1 MRLLLDTHTLFWLD
15 TDPSRLSSTAQGVVR
30 DRQNQVYVSAVTAW
44 ELSIKYRLGK
54 LPSAAPL
61 LDSYHASL
69 ARYGFRELPL
79 SSSHALAERSLSS
92 PHKDPFDRAL
102 VAQALLEELRLV
114 SNDPEVAGFAEINV
128 LW

>member
-15 TDPSRLSSTAQGVVR
+15 TDPSRLSSTAQGAVR
-30 DRQNQVYVSAVTAW
+30 DRQNEIYVSAITAW

-114 SNDPEVAGFAEINV
+114 SNDPEIAGFAEINV

>member
-15 TDPSRLSSTAQGVVR
+15 TDPSRLSSTALGIVR
-30 DRQNQVYVSAVTAW
+30 DRRNQVYVSAVTAW
-44 ELSIKYRLGK
+44 ELSIKHRLGK
-54 LPSAAPL
+54 LPSAEPL
-61 LDSYHASL
+61 LDNYHASL

-114 SNDPEVAGFAEINV
+114 SNDPKVAGFAEINV

>member
-15 TDPSRLSSTAQGVVR
+15 TEPNRLSLTALSAIR
-30 DRQNQVYVSAVTAW
+30 NRQHQVYVSAVTAW
-44 ELSIKYRLGK
+44 ELAIKHRLGK

-69 ARYGFRELPL
+69 ARYGFKELPL
-79 SSSHALAERSLSS
+79 SSSHALAESGLSS

-114 SNDPEVAGFAEINV
+114 SNDPEVAGFIEINV

>member
-15 TDPSRLSSTAQGVVR
+15 TDPSRLSSTARGVVR

-61 LDSYHASL
+61 LDSYYASL
-69 ARYGFRELPL
+69 ARYGFRELSL

>member
-1 MRLLLDTHTLFWLD
+1 MKLLLGTHTLFCFD
-15 TDPSRLSSTAQGVVR
+15 TDPNRLSPTALSAIR

-44 ELSIKYRLGK
+44 ELAIKHRLGK

-61 LDSYHASL
+61 LESYHASL

-79 SSSHALAERSLSS
+79 SSTHALAERGLSS
-92 PHKDPFDRAL
+92 LHKDPFGRAL
-102 VAQALLEELRLV
+102 VAQALLEKLRLV
-114 SNDPEVAGFAEINV
+114 SRDPEVAGFTEIDV

>member
-1 MRLLLDTHTLFWLD
+1 MRLLLDTHALFWLD
-15 TDPSRLSSTAQGVVR
+15 TDPSRLSLTALSVVR
-30 DRQNQVYVSAVTAW
+30 DRRNQVYVSAVTAW
-44 ELSIKYRLGK
+44 ELSIKHRLGK

-79 SSSHALAERSLSS
+79 SSTHALAERGLSS

-114 SNDPEVAGFAEINV
+114 SNDPKVLGFAEIDV

>member
-15 TDPSRLSSTAQGVVR
+15 TDPGRLSSTALRVIR
-30 DRQNQVYVSAVTAW
+30 DRENQVYVSAVTAW
-44 ELSIKYRLGK
+44 ELAIKHRLGK
-54 LPSAAPL
+54 LPNAAPL

-69 ARYGFRELPL
+69 ARYGFRELPF

-102 VAQALLEELRLV
+102 VVQALLEDLRLV
-114 SNDPEVAGFAEINV
+114 SNDPEVAGFAEIKV